1 MHQTTEVDLSMIKV
15 YNQNLG
21 PLLNVYIWEMFII
34 PMGNVSYVDNPLE
47 ILLY

>member
-15 YNQNLG
+15 YNQNIG

-34 PMGNVSYVDNPLE
+34 PIE
-47 ILLY
+47 ILPY